1 MAHTFNARE
10 RSSSQPAA
18 MDVRAVVPAASFENE
33 NVKIRV
39 FHAWDSQRV
48 QCSNKFAEM
57 SNTAHNVRRRT
68 WQDYTYHRP
77 AMGFHR

>member
-1 MAHTFNARE
+1 MLESAQAR
-10 RSSSQPAA
+10 SPLPCMFAPLF
-18 MDVRAVVPAASFENE
+18 PAASFENE
-33 NVKIRV
+33 NVNIRV
-39 FHAWDSQRV
+39 FHARDSQRV
-48 QCSNKFAEM
+48 QCSNKSAEV